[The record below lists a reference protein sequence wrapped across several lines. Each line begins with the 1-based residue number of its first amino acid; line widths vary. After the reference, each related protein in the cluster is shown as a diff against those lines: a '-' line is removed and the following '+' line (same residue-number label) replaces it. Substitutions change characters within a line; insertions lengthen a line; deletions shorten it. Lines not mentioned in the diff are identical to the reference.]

1 MIGKKYIWIVCE
13 YDQYDSA
20 SSLQLIQKARELKDK
35 KNAEI
40 WVVCIGSYK
49 EDEFEVIHEYGVSDI
64 LFEQLDEYDT
74 EQFTNILERMIT
86 EFDPELVIFSDSNSA
101 KTVSAKISNKF
112 DVGLTADC
120 IDIYVDDEAE
130 YVFSRTAINDSV
142 VANIKCINSK
152 FQMCTVKNNLFK
164 AIKSKAEYDLKVHR
178 LSEQIESQRKNNH
191 ISIISRKD
199 NEKER
204 SFDIDNVKIVFS
216 VGRGIRDRE
225 TFERIRKLA
234 SEWKAEIVGTRA
246 AVEEGWIDS
255 SRQIGQSGVS
265 IAPDLYIGF
274 GVSGAIQHMIGLK
287 NAKTIVAINNDESAP
302 IFNYAD
308 FCIVEDI
315 NEVIEEMNNKKII
328 EKSIFLRS

>member
-1 MIGKKYIWIVCE
+1 MIGKNYIWIVCE
-13 YDQYDSA
+13 YDQYDSVV
-20 SSLQLIQKARELKDK
+20 SLQLIQKAKELKDK

-40 WVVCIGSYK
+40 WAVCIGSLK
-49 EDEFEVIHEYGVSDI
+49 TNEFEVIHEYGVSDI
-64 LFEQLDEYDT
+64 LFEQLNEYDT
-74 EQFTNILERMIT
+74 ERFSMILGQMIT
-86 EFDPELVIFSDSNSA
+86 EFKPELVIFSDSINS
-101 KTVSAKISNKF
+101 KTVSAKISNKYE
-112 DVGLTADC
+112 VGLTADC
-120 IDIYVDDEAE
+120 IDIYVDDEGE

-152 FQMCTVKNNLFK
+152 FQMCTVKKNLFK
-164 AIKSKAEYDLKVHR
+164 AVKSTPKRDLEVHR
-178 LSEQIESQRKNNH
+178 LSKQIENQRYNNH

-199 NEKER
+199 NEKNH
-204 SFDIDNVKIVFS
+204 SFDIDNAKIVFS
-216 VGRGIRDRE
+216 VGRGIRNRE

-234 SEWKAEIVGTRA
+234 FEWKAEIVGTRA

-287 NAKTIVAINNDESAP
+287 NAKTIVAINSDAAAP

-308 FCIVEDI
+308 FCVVEDVNDVI
-315 NEVIEEMNNKKII
+315 NEMNKGDSFIQEVLK
-328 EKSIFLRS
+328 